1 MVIIITYNEYPIYIC
16 PDSVTNSKLIQQNPI
31 LNILHI
37 LLYMWVTGRILNT
50 YIEKST
56 RHYFTSTELTKSQNM
71 PTPYQYIK

>member
-37 LLYMWVTGRILNT
+37 LLYM
-50 YIEKST
+50 
-56 RHYFTSTELTKSQNM
+56 
-71 PTPYQYIK
+71 